1 MPRSREGVGRLPIPK
16 PSYLDGCD
24 YLRFVHGSQ
33 RWRSK
38 DGKRL
43 FTWDSLH
50 GEIEVFA
57 TRGRRVAVLD
67 AISGDWRKGTVR
79 GRRIDV

>member
-1 MPRSREGVGRLPIPK
+1 MGRKPIPR
-16 PSYLDGCD
+16 PSYLDSCD
-24 YLRFVHGSQ
+24 YLGFVFGER

-38 DGKRL
+38 NGTRL

-50 GEIEVFA
+50 GEIEVFNL
-57 TRGRRVAVLD
+57 RGKHVEVLD
-67 AISGDWRKGTVR
+67 AISGKAIKGATR